1 MIPEDKQPIFNLV
14 KETLKFD
21 YFTTEDQLLLRIYG
35 QNEFIE
41 HAVQEGSKLVSLFQT
56 EEFSFLARAKLESK
70 SGFDDL
76 IVSKHE
82 PIPNV
87 INRGLKVSADVQ
99 INAEFVEAARTFFFN
114 LLDKK
119 IAQNVNNHKVR
130 TMKELAILVL
140 LQQVKLVLNFS
151 VFQEFC

>member
-1 MIPEDKQPIFNLV
+1 
-14 KETLKFD
+14 
-21 YFTTEDQLLLRIYG
+21 
-35 QNEFIE
+35 
-41 HAVQEGSKLVSLFQT
+41 
-56 EEFSFLARAKLESK
+56 
-70 SGFDDL
+70 
-76 IVSKHE
+76 
-82 PIPNV
+82 V

-140 LQQVKLVLNFS
+140 LQQVKLVLNFT

>member
-1 MIPEDKQPIFNLV
+1 M
-14 KETLKFD
+14 
-21 YFTTEDQLLLRIYG
+21 
-35 QNEFIE
+35 
-41 HAVQEGSKLVSLFQT
+41 
-56 EEFSFLARAKLESK
+56 
-70 SGFDDL
+70 
-76 IVSKHE
+76 
-82 PIPNV
+82 

-140 LQQVKLVLNFS
+140 LQQVKLVLNFT